1 MNGTFL
7 WPSTPGEKTTC
18 QFLPGKCTNVL
29 KQAWG
34 VCVPSFLAISL
45 GWTSKLGCHLG
56 HKCQLGPP
64 TTEKSATL
72 YRPSTPMVPLKFQN
86 FMWRWPRNRFGP
98 AWVAAT
104 AKILILA
111 WGEVEGQRKL
121 TKVVATGV
129 LRGLVLR
136 GPTENASSQSILNVR
151 C

>member
-7 WPSTPGEKTTC
+7 WPSTPGEKAPC
-18 QFLPGKCTNVL
+18 QFLPGKCTHVL
-29 KQAWG
+29 KEAWG

-56 HKCQLGPP
+56 HKCQFGPP
-64 TTEKSATL
+64 TADKNDTL

-111 WGEVEGQRKL
+111 WGGVEGQRKL
-121 TKVVATGV
+121 TKVAATGV
-129 LRGLVLR
+129 LRGLVPR
-136 GPTENASSQSILNVR
+136 GPTENASSQSILNIR